1 MFYSWGEKRGTINK
15 FNFWFSYHKGKRTDF
30 LKEKEKNGLVF
41 GRNVASSIHNDN
53 EVLRNIDSIHLR
65 TYPLMLYYFLCF
77 LFLSDS
83 EKWY

>member
-53 EVLRNIDSIHLR
+53 EVL
-65 TYPLMLYYFLCF
+65 T
-77 LFLSDS
+77 
-83 EKWY
+83 